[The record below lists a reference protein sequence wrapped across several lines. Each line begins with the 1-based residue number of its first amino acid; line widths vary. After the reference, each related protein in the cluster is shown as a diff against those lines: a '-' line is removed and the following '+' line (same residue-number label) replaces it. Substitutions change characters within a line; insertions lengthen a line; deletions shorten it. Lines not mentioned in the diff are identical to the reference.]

1 MTGNDNSSRLT
12 ILMVENEED
21 TACLLEFVLQKNGYR
36 VIHSHNGVHA
46 KRLISTMEPPNA
58 VLLDMA
64 LPDTNGLDLLACLR
78 AQPHWQKTAVA
89 LLTTSAETIDMR
101 QAALLGANDYILKPV
116 SPTRLVTRLDRLLR
130 DSEKKQTRV
139 A

>member
-1 MTGNDNSSRLT
+1 MLKTDKSSGLT

-36 VIHSHNGVHA
+36 VIHSNNGVHT
-46 KRLISTMEPPNA
+46 KSLISTMEPPKD
-58 VLLDMA
+58 VLLDTA
-64 LPDTNGLDLLACLR
+64 LPDTDGLDILAYLR

-89 LLTTSAETIDMR
+89 LLSTGAESIDMR

-116 SPTRLVTRLDRLLR
+116 SPTRLATRLNRLLR
-130 DSEKKQTRV
+130 DSQKRQTRV